1 MSAYMSRARC
11 CYYAGHLCRQ
21 NSSDSDSGR
30 AHTPAR
36 ECAWEAF
43 VHAQV
48 CVDVQLSAKVSSEP
62 CR

>member
-1 MSAYMSRARC
+1 MSAYKTRARC
-11 CYYAGHLCRQ
+11 CHHAGHLCRQ
-21 NSSDSDSGR
+21 ILSDSDSGR
-30 AHTPAR
+30 AHPPAR

-48 CVDVQLSAKVSSEP
+48 YVHVQLSAKVSSEP